1 MDVKISYW
9 SRMIWQINLC
19 HPFFNQESQFRT
31 VPVDTVDIYCT
42 GKQTGTYESLVS
54 YRKKYQLYRSP
65 TGRTGKIR
73 LFQPVNGYQTNIFS
87 HATLN
92 FCLSLPPLYHTGDDE
107 IPIGSEERCRWY
119 WFMHWKS
126 VLSEE
131 KNYNGLMLKEL
142 DRCESCDTE
151 REREIDL

>member
-1 MDVKISYW
+1 M
-9 SRMIWQINLC
+9 NPL
-19 HPFFNQESQFRT
+19 F
-31 VPVDTVDIYCT
+31 
-42 GKQTGTYESLVS
+42 
-54 YRKKYQLYRSP
+54 
-65 TGRTGKIR
+65 RTGKNTGHTNEIR
-73 LFQPVNGYQTNIFS
+73 LFRPVNGYRTGTFS

-142 DRCESCDTE
+142 DRCESCDIE
-151 REREIDL
+151 RERPVTNRKKWNKNRKSEDKINLKEEEVMCGCKEIACEVMICWNLKDRKSVV